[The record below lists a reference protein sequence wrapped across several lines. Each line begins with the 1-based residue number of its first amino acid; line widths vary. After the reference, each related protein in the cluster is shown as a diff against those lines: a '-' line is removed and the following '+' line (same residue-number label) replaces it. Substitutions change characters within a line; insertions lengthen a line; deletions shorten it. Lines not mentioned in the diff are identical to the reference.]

1 MRLTVSKPLATLLR
15 DWQPIQR
22 FLHNPMTTQNVTHVS
37 HLLHIRTSM
46 LLKPQNV
53 TSGYCCQ
60 LLPKQLSLPE
70 YWALCK
76 LCWVL
81 LSSFWKW
88 KKRCNKQT
96 IGFKSANILRVLM
109 DAWSHCCWLLTIH
122 KPESVPCTNDK
133 APAL

>member
-1 MRLTVSKPLATLLR
+1 MRLTVSKPLATSLK
-15 DWQPIQR
+15 DWQPI
-22 FLHNPMTTQNVTHVS
+22 HSYTTQWPLKMWLKSATYYIYVHQCCW
-37 HLLHIRTSM
+37 
-46 LLKPQNV
+46 KPQNV

-81 LSSFWKW
+81 VSSFWKR

-109 DAWSHCCWLLTIH
+109 DAWSHCCWLLTIY